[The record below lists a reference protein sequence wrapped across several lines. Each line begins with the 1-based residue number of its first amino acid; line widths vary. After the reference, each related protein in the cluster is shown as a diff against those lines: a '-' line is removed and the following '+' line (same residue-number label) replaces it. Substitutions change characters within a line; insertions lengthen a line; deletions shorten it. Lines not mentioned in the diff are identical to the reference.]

1 MTPRERGLLNCLTT
15 PIRNSGALAPRPSDL
30 PSRVRFKSEPTLSE
44 VSNKL
49 EEQALRLRFST
60 ESATRLEIARVL
72 VHLAGHT
79 YRLAGVPLVEPPYN
93 LTMPA
98 IELAGEWPGEGGR
111 EGGRS
116 SKYR

>member
-1 MTPRERGLLNCLTT
+1 M
-15 PIRNSGALAPRPSDL
+15 
-30 PSRVRFKSEPTLSE
+30 RFKSEPTLSE

-111 EGGRS
+111 EGAREIIQVPVSRRIQARDRGRPADS
-116 SKYR
+116 VSDQ